1 MAGLVKGLPAVLL
14 LAAPMVT
21 SAQLADP
28 TRPPVAADASAE
40 AVASMPAVNSLQ
52 SVILRKNGKPA
63 AMING
68 EIVELGGRL
77 GESSVIGISEHAVVL
92 EGPAGEETLRL
103 MPAAEKKPGKGRR
116 QGEK

>member
-14 LAAPMVT
+14 FAGPMVT

-28 TRPPVAADASAE
+28 TRPPVTADALIAP
-40 AVASMPAVNSLQ
+40 AASVPAVGSLQ

-63 AMING
+63 ALIDG
-68 EIVELGGRL
+68 TIVELGDRV
-77 GESSVIGISEHAVVL
+77 GESRLIGVSEHAVVL

-116 QGEK
+116 QGDK